1 MQSLVDMKLSGKIIS
16 GYIGTAVVL
25 GIVGYFG
32 DLDIPIIL
40 TLVGVQLLTGLLI
53 GTLIISSIS
62 SPFRKVTEAA
72 EKVAN
77 GDFNVDLD
85 NISDAE
91 LTPLVASLKKITDH
105 FRTQTEIA
113 NQIAQGNF
121 DVEITVL
128 SDHDQ
133 LSKSM
138 KNVKDTMKS
147 FMGQVEHVAGEYR
160 AGELDVSIPLDNYQ
174 GSYRTI
180 TGTINSLM
188 TDIKS
193 EMQITMKLIQ
203 EFSNGNF
210 DGELQKFPG
219 KKALL
224 NENIEALRSNVKTL
238 IDEMT
243 YMSSQ
248 HDAGDIDVFV
258 PEDKFQGAFKTMAHG
273 VNNMVAN
280 HITVKKKAMACVAG
294 FAQGNFEAELEKF
307 PGKKAFINDNLEAL
321 RKNLKEVSSEVN
333 RLIVASNEGQLTE
346 RAKAE
351 KFQGDWAVLMKGLNG
366 LIDAIIEPVQEAAAV
381 LDEMSKGNLKVSVK
395 GNYKGDHAKIKHALN
410 DSIETLSSYVTEIS
424 TVLTEMA
431 NGNLVVGIY
440 REYRGDFEE
449 IKLSINN
456 IVKSL
461 NDTMIEI
468 NKASQQVAS
477 GSRQVSDSSLAL
489 SEGATE
495 QAASIE
501 ELTASLEE
509 ISSQTKQNAENADE
523 ANLLAEKAKLNAKQG
538 NTQMNEMLNAM
549 AEINNASSNISKIIK
564 VIDDIAFQTNILAL
578 NAAVEAARAGLHG
591 KGFAVVAEEVRN
603 LAARSANAAKETT
616 DLIEGSINKVQDGTN
631 IAKQTSEA
639 LNMIVEGI
647 ASVADLVNGIANASN
662 EQALGIAQINQG
674 ILQVSQVVQTNSAT
688 SEEGA
693 AASEEL
699 ASQAEMLKNQVDK
712 FKLKY
717 NQSYQNTQRNY
728 QDPSLTLF
736 NNSPDLIN
744 EPANSAFGAATGGSS
759 PKRIVLSDQE
769 FGKYTH

>member
-1 MQSLVDMKLSGKIIS
+1 MQSLVDMKLSGKIMS
-16 GYIGTAVVL
+16 GYIGTVVVL

-32 DLDIPIIL
+32 NLDTPIIL

-62 SPFRKVTEAA
+62 NPFRMVTEAA
-72 EKVAN
+72 DKVAN

-91 LTPLVASLKKITDH
+91 LLPLVSSLKKITDQ

-128 SDHDQ
+128 SDHDH

-138 KNVKDTMKS
+138 KNVKETMKS
-147 FMGQVEHVAGEYR
+147 FMGQVEHVANEYR
-160 AGELDVSIPLDNYQ
+160 AGELDVSIPIDNYQ

-188 TDIKS
+188 TEIKS
-193 EMQITMKLIQ
+193 EMQITMRLIQ
-203 EFSNGNF
+203 EFSIGNF
-210 DGELQKFPG
+210 EGELQKFPG

-248 HDAGDIDVFV
+248 HDAGDIDVYV
-258 PEDKFQGAFKTMAHG
+258 PEEKFQGAFKTMAHG

-307 PGKKAFINDNLEAL
+307 PGKKAFINDSLEAL

-333 RLIVASNEGQLTE
+333 RLIVASNDGKLTE

-351 KFQGDWAVLMKGLNG
+351 KFQGDWAALMKGLNG
-366 LIDAIIEPVQEAAAV
+366 LIGAIIEPVQEAAAV

-424 TVLTEMA
+424 SVLTEMA
-431 NGNLVVGIY
+431 NGNLVVGIS

-468 NKASQQVAS
+468 NKASQQVAA

-509 ISSQTKQNAENADE
+509 ISSQTKQNAENADQ
-523 ANLLAEKAKLNAKQG
+523 ANLLAEKAKQNAEQG
-538 NTQMNEMLNAM
+538 NTQMNEMLGAM
-549 AEINNASSNISKIIK
+549 EEINNASTNISKIIK

-631 IAKQTSEA
+631 IAKQTSGA
-639 LNMIVEGI
+639 LNKIVEGV

-699 ASQAEMLKNQVDK
+699 ASQAEMLKNQVAK

-717 NQSYQNTQRNY
+717 NQGYQNAQRSY
-728 QDPSLTLF
+728 QDPLF
-736 NNSPDLIN
+736 NNNPGLIN
-744 EPANSAFGAATGGSS
+744 ELGNPSFGEATGGSS